1 MEWIWVVLAKKLFIN
16 VIDVHW
22 KTSDVRFII
31 EMLQTLQH
39 MDPSHSLNCQFS
51 NNFM

>member
-1 MEWIWVVLAKKLFIN
+1 MELIWVALAKRLFIN

-22 KTSDVRFII
+22 KTSDVKFII
-31 EMLQTLQH
+31 EMLQALQH